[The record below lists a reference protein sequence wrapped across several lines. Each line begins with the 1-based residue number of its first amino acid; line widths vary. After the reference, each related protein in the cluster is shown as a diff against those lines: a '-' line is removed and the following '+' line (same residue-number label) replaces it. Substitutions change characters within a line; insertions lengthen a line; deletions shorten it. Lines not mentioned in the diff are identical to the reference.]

1 MKIINSPDE
10 KLPRKFGDSWP
21 ALDSRWKS
29 LRFEVKLLQ
38 EMDHMEAIKKITNRL
53 WNDEA
58 GFIVSLELILIATIV
73 VIGMITGLATVRN
86 AVVQELSDVA
96 GAVQDINQSYTFN
109 SAAGPI
115 SNTAGSVFVDTM
127 DSPSDGAGDPFAQS
141 DNGIV
146 FDGIP
151 TAEVNF

>member
-1 MKIINSPDE
+1 
-10 KLPRKFGDSWP
+10 
-21 ALDSRWKS
+21 
-29 LRFEVKLLQ
+29 
-38 EMDHMEAIKKITNRL
+38 MDAVKKITNKL

-73 VIGMITGLATVRN
+73 VIGLITGLSTVRN

-96 GAVQDINQSYTFN
+96 GAVQDLNQSYTYN
-109 SAAGPI
+109 SVAGPV

-127 DSPSDGAGDPFAQS
+127 DDNDLPGDPFAQS

-146 FDGIP
+146 FNGIP
-151 TAEVNF
+151 QNEVGLDAN